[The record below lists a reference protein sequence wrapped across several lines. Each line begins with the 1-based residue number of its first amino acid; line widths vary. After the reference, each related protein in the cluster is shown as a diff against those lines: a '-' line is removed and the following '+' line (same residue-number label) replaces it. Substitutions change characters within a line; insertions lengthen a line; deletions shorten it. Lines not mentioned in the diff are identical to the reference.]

1 MRLWGNLL
9 ALVALLLAFWLGAAP
24 DPVVPPGQSAAVAEE
39 IGETISLAQLPE
51 EGRQTLMFIKQG
63 GPFPYS
69 KDGTVFQNR
78 EGRLPDRQRG
88 YYREYTVPTPG
99 LSHRGALR
107 IVSGQEGDHWYT
119 QDHYRSFKRIQ
130 E

>member
-1 MRLWGNLL
+1 MKLWGNLL

-24 DPVVPPGQSAAVAEE
+24 DSTVPPQQSAAVAEV
-39 IGETISLAQLPE
+39 IGETIAFAQLPE
-51 EGRQTLMFIKQG
+51 EGRQTLMLIKQG

-99 LSHRGALR
+99 LSHRGARR
-107 IVSGQEGDHWYT
+107 IVSGQAGDHWYT
-119 QDHYRSFKRIQ
+119 PDHYRSFKRIQ